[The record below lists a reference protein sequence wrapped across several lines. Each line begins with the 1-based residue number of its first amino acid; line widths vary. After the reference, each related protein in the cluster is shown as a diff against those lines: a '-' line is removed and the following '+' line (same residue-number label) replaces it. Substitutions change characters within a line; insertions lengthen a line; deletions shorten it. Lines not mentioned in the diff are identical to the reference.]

1 LIDEGQTIYT
11 MHQRKK
17 KEDEWRLV
25 SYVDLL
31 HDGHPNR
38 AEMAKL

>member
-1 LIDEGQTIYT
+1 MKDRQYNASKE
-11 MHQRKK
+11 K

-25 SYVDLL
+25 SYVNLL

>member
-1 LIDEGQTIYT
+1 MKDRQYNALKET
-11 MHQRKK
+11 
-17 KEDEWRLV
+17 KEDEWRLA

-38 AEMAKL
+38 AEMTKL